1 MGQVYT
7 KQEKSS
13 RIKGIVG
20 AASGNLVEWFDFY
33 IYAVFAVYFTK
44 ALTAPDMDSST
55 QAIYVWGYLQ
65 QAFLCVQLVVG
76 CLDVLQISMVEKSR
90 WLSRFV

>member
-20 AASGNLVEWFDFY
+20 AASGNLVEWFHFY

>member
-20 AASGNLVEWFDFY
+20 AASGNLDEWFDFY

>member
-76 CLDVLQISMVEKSR
+76 CLDVLQISIVEKSR